1 MIHQKANFYVYI
13 FSILIIISYFL
24 GFYLNE
30 DSAGGGKPDLLN
42 HEWGNVQLFINNNV
56 LDVLNDPRYESS
68 RTPLYLIINKYNIF
82 ASTIEGLRISYF
94 IFSLSIPITFF
105 LLLKKINKTEDIKIL
120 LIISVTT
127 LLSPYFRSSAFW
139 ANQENLAIFFVI
151 ISLIFLINGNEER
164 KIKSSNNL
172 LLPSFSSLFSFLGF
186 YSDQKMVFLV
196 IFVYFSFVIKNN
208 LKFFIKFSL
217 INFLFF
223 IPTLYLF
230 YIWGSI
236 VPIESQFRLSL
247 NLMGLNIF
255 ISNIGIYLIPI
266 LIVLI
271 IKKDIKKYISFN
283 YINILILILF
293 SILLFYF
300 LPNHPQFEG
309 NGIIFKLLS
318 VISNNFNIDW
328 NLIKFL
334 YFIINI
340 IILFFLLN
348 IFEKNL
354 ENLIYLFSFL
364 VIFSITSFTYQS
376 YVDPLFFILLFGYF
390 KLKNK
395 INLFNAEYAYAFSI
409 FYLLILTSSILFR
422 KFIIIS

>member
-1 MIHQKANFYVYI
+1 M
-13 FSILIIISYFL
+13 
-24 GFYLNE
+24 
-30 DSAGGGKPDLLN
+30 
-42 HEWGNVQLFINNNV
+42 

-94 IFSLSIPITFF
+94 VFSLSIPIAFF
-105 LLLKKINKTEDIKIL
+105 FLLKKINKSDNIKIL
-120 LIISVTT
+120 SLISITT

-151 ISLIFLINGNEER
+151 ISLIFLISGQEE
-164 KIKSSNNL
+164 IKKKFSSNL
-172 LLPSFSSLFSFLGF
+172 LLPTFASLFSFLGF

-196 IFVYFSFVIKNN
+196 IFVYFYFIIKNN
-208 LKFFIKFSL
+208 LNFFIKFSL

-223 IPTLYLF
+223 IPTLFLF
-230 YIWGSI
+230 YIWGNI
-236 VPIESQFRLSL
+236 VPVESQFRLSL

-266 LIVLI
+266 IIVLI
-271 IKKDIKKYISFN
+271 IKKDIKKYLSFN
-283 YINILILILF
+283 YINFFILILF
-293 SILLFYF
+293 SLLLFYF
-300 LPNHPQFEG
+300 LPNEPQFEG

-318 VISNNFNIDW
+318 VISNNFNISW
-328 NLIKFL
+328 TLVKFL
-334 YFIINI
+334 YFVINI

-354 ENLIYLFSFL
+354 ENLIFLFSFL

-395 INLFNAEYAYAFSI
+395 INLFTTTYAYAFTI
-409 FYLLILTSSILFR
+409 FYLFILFSSILFR
-422 KFIIIS
+422 KFIIIL